1 MKKMVLLVG
10 VLLMVLHGFSQNNIS
25 LDSSVLAAHR
35 GDSVTITGTVF
46 GGAYLKHVK
55 TRPTLL
61 NLGDSTNPKARLMI
75 RIEPEDRDK
84 FSAPPE
90 ELFKN
95 KNITVSGVLDDYKG
109 NALMSVTN
117 PEMIKVDTQSVST
130 VNNPFKNNGL
140 NNGIN
145 KTPDTLFQYLPI
157 KRNDEKSKNVRSQL
171 VLRASPQ
178 SNAPVIAVLDPGT
191 VIVVPYMTKKWT
203 YVYVKTENG
212 ASKVF
217 GFIKTKAL
225 KRLKNER

>member
-1 MKKMVLLVG
+1 MKKVVLLAGIFLTAFQV
-10 VLLMVLHGFSQNNIS
+10 FSQNNIS
-25 LDSSVLAAHR
+25 LDSSVLATHK

-46 GGAYLKHVK
+46 GGAYLKNVK
-55 TRPTLL
+55 TKPTLL
-61 NLGDSTNPKARLMI
+61 NLGDSTNPKARLML

-90 ELFKN
+90 VLFKN
-95 KNITVSGVLDDYKG
+95 KNITVSGVLDEYKG
-109 NALMSVTN
+109 NALVSISD
-117 PEMIKVDTQSVST
+117 PGMIKIDSEYVNAA
-130 VNNPFKNNGL
+130 NNPFKNIGSNT
-140 NNGIN
+140 GIN
-145 KTPDTLFQYLPI
+145 KMHDTLFQYIPI
-157 KRNDEKSKNVRSQL
+157 KRDDEKSKNVRSQL

-191 VIVVPYMTKKWT
+191 VIVVPYLTRKWT

-225 KRLKNER
+225 KRLKNEH

>member
-1 MKKMVLLVG
+1 MKKAVLLVCI
-10 VLLMVLHGFSQNNIS
+10 LLMAFGVFSQNNIS
-25 LDSSVLAAHR
+25 LDSSVLAAHK
-35 GDSVTITGTVF
+35 GDSVTISGTVF
-46 GGAYLKHVK
+46 GGAYLKNVK
-55 TRPTLL
+55 TKPTLL
-61 NLGDSTNPKARLMI
+61 NLGDSMNPKARLTI

-95 KNITVSGVLDDYKG
+95 KNITVSGVLDEYKG
-109 NALMSVTN
+109 NALMSLAN
-117 PEMIKVDTQSVST
+117 PEMIKIDSQRVSIAG
-130 VNNPFKNNGL
+130 NPFKNVGL
-140 NNGIN
+140 NSGVN

-157 KRNDEKSKNVRSQL
+157 KRDDEKSKNVRSQL

-178 SNAPVIAVLDPGT
+178 SKAPVIAVLDPGT
-191 VIVVPYMTKKWT
+191 VIVVPYLTKKWT

-212 ASKVF
+212 ASKIF